1 MSRSL
6 VHASERRKAVPRA
19 ARVALAALAISTTVA
34 LECGAARAWS
44 DAHAAPPI
52 LAPDGVIDAAFL
64 AGIERAPGAERA
76 AHRRLGET
84 LAADGELLAI
94 ASPTDGDDAL
104 SAGQV
109 AIVLLRPPADG
120 SAGAPGTIAP
130 IALLKSHESGDHFG
144 CALAVRRVKE
154 AGSARAGT
162 STLVAVGADR
172 AAGLTG
178 AVELYWIQTA
188 ADAACGDG
196 GDTTTTATTAHV
208 ATLLADD
215 PQPGAEFGRA
225 LALGGG
231 AGEPPLLAVGAPR
244 HDLADAFDA
253 GRVHLFRPARSP
265 DGPTDPW
272 FACATIAA
280 PDPESSAWFGSAVA
294 LGAEASA
301 HTILAVGCPGEGAH
315 GGASSPGGRRSSV
328 VGGAGAIHLYA
339 VDARGHATWLTR
351 LQSPSPEP
359 HAWFGSAL
367 AIDGTALLVGEPR
380 GAHAGLRCGRAWRFD
395 LAALDRPAV
404 PLMPTQGSDP
414 AELRAWLQ
422 PGMGFGGA
430 IAARDGVVIVGA
442 PGFDAPLAL
451 DGAAMSGIGTR
462 PADRRPPPP
471 PHERAT
477 VEDTG
482 LAFVFERGA
491 TSPDRVLVGP
501 SLLPMSLFGPSA
513 ALIPRSDG
521 AGCTAAIGH
530 LYLEEE
536 AHAPSPGVALFDLP
550 RAIRPEAP
558 QRPPDTSGRAC
569 ASTAPPSRSR

>member
-1 MSRSL
+1 M
-6 VHASERRKAVPRA
+6 PRA
-19 ARVALAALAISTTVA
+19 TRVALAALAISGTVA

-52 LAPDGVIDAAFL
+52 LAPDGVIDAEFL
-64 AGIERAPGAERA
+64 GGIERAPGADRA

-104 SAGQV
+104 SAGGV
-109 AIVLLRPPADG
+109 AIVHVRT
-120 SAGAPGTIAP
+120 SAGAPRTIAP
-130 IALLKSHESGDHFG
+130 IALLKSNESGDHFG
-144 CALAVRRVKE
+144 CALAAHRVKE
-154 AGSARAGT
+154 AGSARAAT
-162 STLVAVGADR
+162 STLLAVGADR

-188 ADAACGDG
+188 ADAARGDEGGDG
-196 GDTTTTATTAHV
+196 GTTTTATTVHV

-225 LALGGG
+225 LALGSG
-231 AGEPPLLAVGAPR
+231 AAAPPLLAVGAPR

-253 GRVHLFRPARSP
+253 GRVQLFRPARSP

-280 PDPESSAWFGSAVA
+280 PDPGSSAWFGASVA
-294 LGAEASA
+294 LGAGASA

-315 GGASSPGGRRSSV
+315 GGASSPGGRGSTAV
-328 VGGAGAIHLYA
+328 AGAGAVHLYA
-339 VDARGHATWLTR
+339 IDARGHATWLTR

-367 AIDGTALLVGEPR
+367 AIDGSVLLVGEPR
-380 GAHAGLRCGRAWRFD
+380 GAHAGIHCGRAWRFD
-395 LAALDRPAV
+395 LTALDRPAA
-404 PLMPTQGSDP
+404 PLLPAAGPEPADP
-414 AELRAWLQ
+414 RTWLQ
-422 PGMGFGGA
+422 PGMGFGSA

-451 DGAAMSGIGTR
+451 DGAAMGGIGTSA
-462 PADRRPPPP
+462 ADCPPPTP
-471 PHERAT
+471 PLARAT

-482 LAFVFERGA
+482 LAFVFARTT

-501 SLLPMSLFGPSA
+501 SRLPMSLFGPSA
-513 ALIPRSDG
+513 ALISRSDG
-521 AGCTAAIGH
+521 SGCIAAIGH

-550 RAIRPEAP
+550 HAVRPEAP
-558 QRPPDTSGRAC
+558 PRPPDTSGRAC

>member
-6 VHASERRKAVPRA
+6 FHASERRKAVPRA

-44 DAHAAPPI
+44 DAHVAPPI
-52 LAPDGVIDAAFL
+52 LAPDGVIDAEFL
-64 AGIERAPGAERA
+64 ADLERAPGVERTS
-76 AHRRLGET
+76 HRRLGET

-104 SAGQV
+104 SAGRV
-109 AIVLLRPPADG
+109 AIVQLRPPAGG
-120 SAGAPGTIAP
+120 SASALRTITP
-130 IALLKSHESGDHFG
+130 IALLKSQESGDHFG
-144 CALAVRRVKE
+144 CALALRRVKE
-154 AGSARAGT
+154 AGSARAAT
-162 STLVAVGADR
+162 STLLAVGADR

-178 AVELYWIQTA
+178 AVELFWIEPE
-188 ADAACGDG
+188 ADAARGD
-196 GDTTTTATTAHV
+196 ATTPATTVHV
-208 ATLLADD
+208 ATLSADD

-225 LALGGG
+225 LALGRAAG
-231 AGEPPLLAVGAPR
+231 APPLLAVGAPR
-244 HDLADAFDA
+244 HDLAGAFDA

-265 DGPTDPW
+265 SGPTDPW
-272 FACATIAA
+272 MACATITA
-280 PDPESSAWFGSAVA
+280 PDPASSAWFGTAVA

-315 GGASSPGGRRSSV
+315 GGASSPGGRRSPAV
-328 VGGAGAIHLYA
+328 DGAGAIHLYA
-339 VDARGHATWLTR
+339 IDAHGHATWLTR

-359 HAWFGSAL
+359 HAWFGSAI

-380 GAHAGLRCGRAWRFD
+380 GSHAGLRCGRVWRFD
-395 LAALDRPAV
+395 LTALDRPAV
-404 PLMPTQGSDP
+404 PLLPTQGSDP
-414 AELRAWLQ
+414 AALRAWLQ
-422 PGMGFGGA
+422 PGMGFGSA

-451 DGAAMSGIGTR
+451 DGAAMGGIGTSA
-462 PADRRPPPP
+462 ADCPPPTP
-471 PHERAT
+471 PRARAT

-482 LAFVFERGA
+482 LAFVFEHGA
-491 TSPDRVLVGP
+491 TSPDRILAGP
-501 SLLPMSLFGPSA
+501 SPLPMSLFGPSA

-521 AGCTAAIGH
+521 SGCTAAIGH

-550 RAIRPEAP
+550 RAITPEAP